1 LRHTSAKRLSQ
12 QIHKLEEELPP
23 AQRYARES
31 EVRNQRSAAT
41 NNPLV
46 CVMRADPKPVDG
58 IALDVSERSVTR
70 IANSNR
76 PNFSDFLEVKR
87 W

>member
-1 LRHTSAKRLSQ
+1 
-12 QIHKLEEELPP
+12 
-23 AQRYARES
+23 
-31 EVRNQRSAAT
+31 
-41 NNPLV
+41 
-46 CVMRADPKPVDG
+46 MRADPKPVDG